1 MTDYRIV
8 IPWKALWSD
17 FTAGDEARVKFCLAV
32 VDNDGDRGNPRLR
45 TYGDRQALQ
54 LAPGLYLGG
63 KQSAAYP
70 KLAHV
75 PLASGMGD

>member
-1 MTDYRIV
+1 MK
-8 IPWKALWSD
+8 KA
-17 FTAGDEARVKFCLAV
+17 FRPKYARLVELTEKELECV
-32 VDNDGDRGNPRLR
+32 

-70 KLAHV
+70 KLALV